1 MSIDA
6 VFAQFFDDIP
16 DPRQHAKIYYPFYDV
31 LFSHRLRSDRWRRR
45 VGRY

>member
-6 VFAQFFDDIP
+6 VFAQFFDNIH

-31 LFSHRLRSDRWRRR
+31 TVHRDGVDSTNSS
-45 VGRY
+45 GNG

>member
-6 VFAQFFDDIP
+6 VFAQFFDNIH

-31 LFSHRLRSDRWRRR
+31 LHRLLRDRR
-45 VGRY
+45 G